1 MNMPS
6 RFLTETAVA
15 LFLVI
20 FLVWFANP
28 LGFWMT
34 DAFHMT
40 LLGLVV
46 TLFAI
51 FAMFLW
57 KEGAADEREQL
68 ILFIATRFAYA
79 AGGVVLLIGIVVQ
92 AFSHTIDPWMP
103 FALTSMVLAKIV
115 GRRFAGRHN

>member
-1 MNMPS
+1 MPT
-6 RFLTETAVA
+6 RFLTETVVA
-15 LFLVI
+15 SLLVV

-46 TLFAI
+46 TLFAV

-57 KEGAADEREQL
+57 KERSADEREQL
-68 ILFIATRFAYA
+68 VLFIATRFAYV
-79 AGGVVLLIGIVVQ
+79 AGGVALLVGIVVQ

-103 FALTSMVLAKIV
+103 FVLTSMVLAKIL
-115 GRRFAGRHN
+115 GRRFAERHN